1 LVADSLCQVTIELH
15 DYDARWPDLA
25 ATACAELT
33 AAVPGL
39 FVTIEHVGSTSV
51 AGMAAKPV
59 IDLMAATETLD
70 TVLRVEDV
78 LGRLGYHRGETG
90 MRNRLF
96 YARNAPEDDTRR
108 THHLHVVTVDTWDT
122 RNERLLRDH
131 LRAHPEDAVRYA
143 ALKQRIRREGHAGD
157 AYTRAKTALIQELVD
172 QARADRGLPSVP
184 VWED

>member
-1 LVADSLCQVTIELH
+1 MADSLCRVAIEIC
-15 DYDARWPDLA
+15 DYDVRWPDLA
-25 ATACAELT
+25 AAACAELD
-33 AAVPGL
+33 AAVPDV
-39 FVTIEHVGSTSV
+39 FVTIEHVGST
-51 AGMAAKPV
+51 AIPGMAAKPV

-70 TVLRVEDV
+70 AALRAEDV
-78 LGRLGYHRGETG
+78 LGTLGYHRGETG

-131 LRAHPEDAVRYA
+131 LRTHPEDAVRYA
-143 ALKQRIRREGHAGD
+143 TLKQRLRRDGHDGD

-172 QARADRGLPSVP
+172 RARADRGLPSVP